1 MRNKSVQ
8 LVPMAATL
16 LALAL
21 ATLPASAQ
29 FGPPSGQPALA
40 HRIDLPGDA
49 PVALVGDEWG
59 GSGATIRGSAYQLD
73 VRVSLSLRNTS
84 QRRIRGITMSVTA
97 QEAAPGGK
105 ASISIPSLDIA
116 PGETFPVRGDLHL
129 LRPIGAGSGPMVEV
143 SLDGLLFD
151 DLTFYGPDRL
161 HSRRSMLVWELEARR
176 DRQYLRAV
184 LEQGGHDALQKEMLS
199 NLAREA
205 DRPQYGVQA
214 MRGHT
219 ADPSGEQDLKFAFLN
234 FPDAPVEPMDGL
246 AHIAGNEARAPK
258 LVVHNRS
265 ARAVKY
271 VEIGWIVKDSQ
282 GHEFLAATLP
292 SEMRMPS
299 RSSSQILDDT
309 SLRFD
314 PRTSIQSMTGYISHV
329 EFTDGSVWIP
339 SHAELDDPI
348 LRRAVAPSAEE
359 QRLVQI
365 YRKRGVAAVMDEL
378 KKFQDKPVVLVP

>member
-1 MRNKSVQ
+1 VQ
-8 LVPMAATL
+8 SRIQTVLIAA
-16 LALAL
+16 AFIA
-21 ATLPASAQ
+21 AVPASAQ
-29 FGPPSGQPALA
+29 FGLPAQQPGLA

-73 VRVSLSLRNTS
+73 VRVSLSLRNAS
-84 QRRIRGITMSVTA
+84 QRRIRGITMAVTA

-105 ASISIPSLDIA
+105 ASISIPSLDVA

-129 LRPIGAGSGPMVEV
+129 LRPIANGSGPMVEV

-151 DLTFYGPDRL
+151 DLSFYGPDRL
-161 HSRRSMLVWELEARR
+161 HSRRSMIVWEMEARR

-184 LEQGGHDALQKEMLS
+184 LEQGGRDALQKEMLTGM
-199 NLAREA
+199 AREA

-214 MRGHT
+214 LKGHT
-219 ADPSGEQDLKFAFLN
+219 ADLAGEQDLKFAFLH
-234 FPDAPVEPMDGL
+234 FPDAPVEPMDGM

-258 LVVHNRS
+258 VVVHNRS
-265 ARAVKY
+265 TRAVKY
-271 VEIGWIVKDSQ
+271 LEIGWIVKDNQ
-282 GHEFLAATLP
+282 GHEFLAATVP
-292 SEMRMPS
+292 AEMRMPS

-314 PRTSIQSMTGYISHV
+314 PRTNIQSMTGYVSHV
-329 EFTDGSVWIP
+329 EFTDGTVWIP
-339 SHAELDDPI
+339 SHAELDDPV

-378 KKFQDKPVVLVP
+378 KRFQDKPTASAQ